1 MAINNDPSK
10 LILVAENDL
19 DISELISTILQM
31 KVGYEVITCE
41 NGQEALSE
49 LDRRAGVSLQTQTLH
64 PAPTPLLPLPSV
76 ILSDLAMPVMDGYTF
91 CQTVRE
97 RPLYKNIPIIILAEY
112 SEDLAQDL
120 KTKYFLPKPF
130 GVEKL
135 LASIR
140 QALAAST

>member
-1 MAINNDPSK
+1 MAMSNDSSK
-10 LILVAENDL
+10 LIMVAENDL
-19 DISELISTILQM
+19 DISELISTILHM

-41 NGQEALSE
+41 NGREALAE
-49 LDRRAGVSLQTQTLH
+49 LDRRAGTNSQT
-64 PAPTPLLPLPSV
+64 PATTAAPILPLPAV
-76 ILSDLAMPVMDGYTF
+76 ILSDLAMPIMDGYTF
-91 CQTVRE
+91 CQTLRE
-97 RPLYKNIPIIILAEY
+97 NPLYKNIPIIILAEY
-112 SEDLAQDL
+112 SEDLAQAL